1 MACGQFTN
9 VTRQSGS
16 WMRPVDS
23 RLVGHTDYHACQDR
37 LVAHWQ
43 QKGIIPRPC
52 RLAVTTQRVHEP
64 THPCSSTSSTGPWP
78 ALDVL
83 TTPQP
88 VVVHHPAVCQM
99 SQLTTALR
107 YSSDR
112 ALSERLP
119 PPPSQHSATSY
130 SVLCPIAAA
139 AANGR
144 RGRNSA
150 SFRVLQ
156 RNATVARP
164 CPVDRRARAAPLH
177 MLAGKPETAFWRES
191 TERQQRLACSAWDG
205 CRTAGEGSGAR
216 TG

>member
-1 MACGQFTN
+1 MSTCRHPASPRTHSPLFLNFLNRPLACFGCAHHT
-9 VTRQSGS
+9 TAGS
-16 WMRPVDS
+16 SPPPR
-23 RLVGHTDYHACQDR
+23 RLPD
-37 LVAHWQ
+37 
-43 QKGIIPRPC
+43 
-52 RLAVTTQRVHEP
+52 VTTRAR
-64 THPCSSTSSTGPWP
+64 GF
-78 ALDVL
+78 
-83 TTPQP
+83 
-88 VVVHHPAVCQM
+88 
-99 SQLTTALR
+99 TTALR

-164 CPVDRRARAAPLH
+164 CPVDRRVRAAPLH